1 MYHQLDGT
9 NNLLSLRP
17 TTAVTYKYDHTKE
30 NIYLDRIARLMH
42 TDRATLDSYAKIKLW
57 EDGPNYQKVVKYVNN
72 SQCHPNIK
80 LTVVNI
86 HRVWQRNRNDKDLF
100 HISNRKL
107 LWHGTKRANI
117 PQILKNGF
125 QLPAHAGQMF
135 GSGIYF
141 ADRISKSSNYS
152 DVDVTF
158 LLLCEVGLG
167 KVYSCKKSH
176 NDWKGAPAGFDSVKA
191 NGTYVPDWTDNE
203 RYFGAEIP
211 FGRTAKCTKYTTHAV
226 NYNEFIVYDP
236 SRVLIRF
243 LVEVNV
249 EKVLT
254 YTPLKLVIPKS
265 VALKNKS
272 DRSENSRT
280 KTIPPN
286 HIPASIYTSTST
298 LKRSID
304 VRSTATKTISS
315 YPATG
320 ATQTTTKTFTRSVN
334 VQSSAVSDSTIRCS
348 NWVQQ
353 SYSAR
358 EKCPQN
364 YSFGQQSSYS
374 PSVSSATV
382 YPQSN
387 SVQQSYSARKE
398 YPQNY
403 AIGLKSSYSPSVS
416 SAPVYPQSSSTRKET
431 CTIL

>member
-1 MYHQLDGT
+1 MYHHLDRPQ
-9 NNLLSLRP
+9 NILSLRP
-17 TTAVTYKYDHTKE
+17 ATAAVTKYDHTKE

-72 SQCHPNIK
+72 SQYHPNIK

-86 HRVWQRNRNDKDLF
+86 HRVWQRNRDDENLF

-125 QLPAHAGQMF
+125 KLPEHAGQMF

-167 KVYSCKKSH
+167 KVYSCKTSH
-176 NDWKGAPAGFDSVKA
+176 NSWKSAPSGFDSVKA
-191 NGTYVPDWTDNE
+191 NGTYVPDWTDDG

-211 FGRTAKCTKYTTHAV
+211 FGRTAKCTKYSTHAV

-236 SRVLIRF
+236 SRVIIRF

-249 EKVLT
+249 ERVLMSK
-254 YTPLKLVIPKS
+254 PLNLVTPKS
-265 VALKNKS
+265 LPAKNKG
-272 DRSENSRT
+272 DAAIHT
-280 KTIPPN
+280 TTIK
-286 HIPASIYTSTST
+286 S
-298 LKRSID
+298 KRSID
-304 VRSTATKTISS
+304 VRSTSTKTISL
-315 YPATG
+315 YPDSG
-320 ATQTTTKTFTRSVN
+320 AIQTTTKTFSRGVDVRSSTVKTISRN
-334 VQSSAVSDSTIRCS
+334 PTLTATQAKAEASKQYTIPKPTASAAPISNPSSTSTLRCA

-353 SYSAR
+353 SYSTR
-358 EKCPQN
+358 EAYPQRN
-364 YSFGQQSSYS
+364 YTAQQPFYS
-374 PSVSSATV
+374 PSMLSDPV
-382 YPQSN
+382 YT
-387 SVQQSYSARKE
+387 R
-398 YPQNY
+398 
-403 AIGLKSSYSPSVS
+403 SSYTRREIQ
-416 SAPVYPQSSSTRKET
+416 PQRDAS